1 MLQVHLATHG
11 DPASLTPKVRAGH
24 DPFLDAM
31 TARCPGLAALTRGPV
46 DAMPAECSVLVG
58 SEITAESLAA
68 RPLLRHLIVPWAGV
82 PASLEASVAASGR
95 QDVTIHNLHHNAASA
110 AETGIGLLLA
120 AARGIARLDPL
131 LRADDWRP
139 RYQPRPARRLEGG
152 RAAVLGRGAIG
163 GRVARAL
170 EGLGMAVDRIGRPP
184 TGGRWSTPDLATRL
198 DGRQVLVIAIPL
210 GPDTEGVVNGDVLD
224 ALDDGIVVNV
234 GRARLVDEDAL
245 FDRLADGRLF
255 AAGLDVWWR
264 VPTTVET
271 RADWPPADRPFRDL
285 DNVVMTPHVGGGL
298 GEPEIETCRADALVE
313 VLRRLDA

>member
-11 DPASLTPKVRAGH
+11 DPASLTPEVRAGH

-31 TARCPGLAALTRGPV
+31 TARCAGLAALTRGPV
-46 DAMPAECSVLVG
+46 DAMPASCEVLVG
-58 SEITAESLAA
+58 SEITAEMLAA
-68 RPLLRHLIVPWAGV
+68 RSTLRHLIVPWAGI
-82 PASLEASVAASGR
+82 PAGLEATLAASGR
-95 QDVTIHNLHHNAASA
+95 RDVTIHNLHHNAASA
-110 AETGIGLLLA
+110 AETGVGLLLA

-131 LRADDWRP
+131 LRTDDWRP
-139 RYQPRPARRLEGG
+139 RYEPRPARRLEGG

-170 EGLGMAVDRIGRPP
+170 EGLGMTVDRIGRPP
-184 TGGRWSTPDLATRL
+184 AGGRWAASDLVARL
-198 DGRQVLVIAIPL
+198 DGRQVLVVAIPL
-210 GPDTEGVVNGDVLD
+210 GPETEGVVDGAVLD
-224 ALDDGIVVNV
+224 ALVDGIVVNV
-234 GRARLVDEDAL
+234 GRARLIDQDAL

-264 VPTTVET
+264 VPTTVEH

-298 GEPEIETCRADALVE
+298 GEPEIEIHRAEALVE
-313 VLRRLDA
+313 VLRRLDG

>member
-11 DPASLTPKVRAGH
+11 DPASLTPEVRAGH

-31 TARCPGLAALTRGPV
+31 KARCDGLAVLTRGPV
-46 DAMPAECSVLVG
+46 DLMPIECDVLVG
-58 SEITAESLAA
+58 SEIAPEMLAERS
-68 RPLLRHLIVPWAGV
+68 RLRHVIVPWAGI
-82 PASLEASVAASGR
+82 PARLETSVAESGR
-95 QDVTIHNLHHNAASA
+95 RDVAIHNLHHNAASA

-139 RYQPRPARRLEGG
+139 RYEPRPARRLEGG

-163 GRVARAL
+163 GRIARAL
-170 EGLGMAVDRIGRPP
+170 EGLGMEVERLGRPP
-184 TGGRWSTPDLATRL
+184 TGGRWSPRVLADRIR
-198 DGRQVLVIAIPL
+198 GREVLAIAIPL
-210 GPDTEGVVNGDVLD
+210 DSDTEGVVNGEVLD
-224 ALDDGIVVNV
+224 ALDHGIVVNV

-245 FDRLADGRLF
+245 FERLADGRLF

-271 RADWPPADRPFRDL
+271 RAAWPPADRPFRKL

-298 GEPEIETCRADALVE
+298 GEPEIEIRRAEALVE
-313 VLRRLDA
+313 LLRKLAD

>member
-11 DPASLTPKVRAGH
+11 DPASLTPEVRAGH
-24 DPFLDAM
+24 DPFLDEM
-31 TARCPGLAALTRGPV
+31 TARCGDLAVLTRGPV
-46 DAMPAECSVLVG
+46 DSMPPECEVLVG
-58 SEITAESLAA
+58 SVIDPESLAA
-68 RPLLRHLIVPWAGV
+68 RPALRHLIVPWAGI
-82 PASLEASVAASGR
+82 PASLESNVAASGR

-110 AETGIGLLLA
+110 AKTAIGLLLA

-139 RYQPRPARRLEGG
+139 RYEPRPARRLEGG

-163 GRVARAL
+163 GRVANVL
-170 EGLGMAVDRIGRPP
+170 EGLGMTVDRIGRPP
-184 TGGRWSTPDLATRL
+184 GGGRWATPELADRL
-198 DGRQVLVIAIPL
+198 AGRQVLVIAIPL
-210 GPDTEGVVNGDVLD
+210 GPDTEGLVNDAVLD
-224 ALDDGIVVNV
+224 ALMDGIVVNV

-271 RADWPPADRPFRDL
+271 RGDWPPADRPFRDL

-298 GEPEIETCRADALVE
+298 GEPEIEIHRATALVE
-313 VLRRLDA
+313 VLRRIAD